1 MSRADVVLQDMSPGA
16 DIQNL
21 LVQKRDE
28 ILSLARQR
36 GAKNVRVFGS
46 VARNEARADSDID
59 ILIDLDPDRSLLD
72 VGGLAMDL
80 SLLLDRPVDVVTE
93 VGLRERIRSRVLRE
107 ARPL

>member
-1 MSRADVVLQDMSPGA
+1 MNPGT
-16 DIQNL
+16 DIYTL
-21 LVQKRDE
+21 LIQKRDE
-28 ILSLARQR
+28 ILSLAHRR

-93 VGLRERIRSRVLRE
+93 AGLRERIRSKVIRE